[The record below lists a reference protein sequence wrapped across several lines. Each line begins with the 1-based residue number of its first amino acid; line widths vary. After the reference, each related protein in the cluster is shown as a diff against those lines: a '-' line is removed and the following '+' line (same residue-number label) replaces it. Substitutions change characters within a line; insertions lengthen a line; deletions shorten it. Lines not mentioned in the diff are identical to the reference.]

1 MPLSQQQVDDLRN
14 IWFRVSGELVTNE
27 EAWDMATRLLVF
39 FDTFL
44 DFGPSPVDNPILTES
59 LENVIDEDGEISN
72 SSPRHL

>member
-27 EAWDMATRLLVF
+27 EAWDMATHLLVF

-44 DFGPSPVDNPILTES
+44 DFGPPPVDNPILT
-59 LENVIDEDGEISN
+59 
-72 SSPRHL
+72 